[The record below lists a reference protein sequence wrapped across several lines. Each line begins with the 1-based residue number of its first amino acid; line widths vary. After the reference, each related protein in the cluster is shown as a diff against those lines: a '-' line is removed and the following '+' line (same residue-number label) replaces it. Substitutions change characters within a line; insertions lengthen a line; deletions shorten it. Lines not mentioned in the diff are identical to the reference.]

1 MIEKVQ
7 SLRNEMKPDYY
18 GFILVHVKA
27 EQQFKPE
34 GNLGFLSQNKSPELK
49 K

>member
-1 MIEKVQ
+1 
-7 SLRNEMKPDYY
+7 MKPDYY

-34 GNLGFLSQNKSPELK
+34 GNMFFKVKIKVQK
-49 K
+49 KNV